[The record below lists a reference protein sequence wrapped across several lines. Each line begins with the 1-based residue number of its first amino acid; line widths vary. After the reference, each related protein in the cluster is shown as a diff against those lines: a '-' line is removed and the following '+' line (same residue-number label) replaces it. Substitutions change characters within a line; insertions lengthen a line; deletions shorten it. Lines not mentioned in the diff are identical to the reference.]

1 MVAQSLARLASSPK
15 HPGDSLPLFFFKLW
29 SWGAME
35 GKGLVNKGEVF
46 FFFFFKTQLFSNL
59 ALQ

>member
-1 MVAQSLARLASSPK
+1 
-15 HPGDSLPLFFFKLW
+15 
-29 SWGAME
+29 ME

-59 ALQ
+59 APQ